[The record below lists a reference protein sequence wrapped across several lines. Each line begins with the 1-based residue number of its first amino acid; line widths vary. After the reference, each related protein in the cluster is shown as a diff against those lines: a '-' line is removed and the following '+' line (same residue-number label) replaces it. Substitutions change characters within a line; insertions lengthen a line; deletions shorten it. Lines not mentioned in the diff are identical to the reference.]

1 MLITKTPFRVSFC
14 GGGSDMSTFYEKYG
28 GCVLSTSINKY
39 MYISIHPYFNPE
51 QTLLKYSETELV
63 DDIRDVKHKIFRQV
77 LNDMQIDG
85 VEIGS
90 TADVPGGTG
99 LGSSSTFTVGLL
111 HTLYCYKGK
120 YASKGKLA
128 KEACEVEIEKLG
140 SPIGK
145 QDQYAAAY
153 GGLNF
158 IRFNRDGTVSISPI
172 MMKAQ
177 TYKNLQ
183 DNLMMFYTGITRS
196 ANSILSEQ
204 KKNISQDDKNK
215 NLIKMCGLAEDMK
228 SALENNDL
236 SSFGEILHESWV
248 LKRTLASGISNLEID
263 KAYEIAMNSGA
274 LGGKLLG
281 AGGGGFL
288 LFYCEKNKQNQ
299 LRQNLGLREFDFR
312 FDQDGTSVVYIG
324 DKYWR

>member
-1 MLITKTPFRVSFC
+1 MLITKTPFRISFC
-14 GGGSDMSTFYEKYG
+14 GGGSDMATFYEKYG

-51 QTLLKYSETELV
+51 LTLLKYSENELV
-63 DDIRDVKHKIFRQV
+63 GDIKDIKHKIFRQV
-77 LNDMQIDG
+77 LNDMQVEG

-111 HTLYCYKGK
+111 NTLYCYKGK
-120 YASKGKLA
+120 FASKGRLA
-128 KEACEVEIEKLG
+128 QEACEIEIEKLG

-145 QDQYAAAY
+145 QDQYAAAF

-158 IRFNRDGTVSISPI
+158 IRFNLDGTVSVSPI
-172 MMKAQ
+172 MMHAE
-177 TYKNLQ
+177 TYKILQNNLV
-183 DNLMMFYTGITRS
+183 MFYTGITRS

-204 KKNISQDDKNK
+204 KKNISQDDKNE
-215 NLIKMCGLAEDMK
+215 NLKRMCQLAEDMK
-228 SALENNDL
+228 AALENNEL
-236 SSFGEILHESWV
+236 SSFGGILNESWQ
-248 LKRTLASGISNLEID
+248 LKRTLASGISNPEID
-263 KAYEIAMNSGA
+263 RAYEIAMNSGA

-288 LFYCEKNKQNQ
+288 LFYCEKEKQDE
-299 LRQNLGLREFDFR
+299 LRRNIGLREFEFN
-312 FDQDGTSVVYIG
+312 FDQDGTSVAYIG